1 QGPQEFCGHAGPR
14 RRLAASKWT
23 SNGYGGQGMR
33 VPFSLTAS
41 MTGYLARK
49 SMSGDKRFPLVMML
63 EPLHAC
69 NLTCTG
75 CGRIREYK
83 STINEIL
90 TVEECLKAVDECGAP
105 IVSICGGEPMIY
117 PEIGRLASEILA
129 RKKHIYLCTNGM
141 FIRKRLAEFKPTSR
155 LFFNVHLD
163 GLEKT
168 HDICVERDGVFREAI
183 DGIKAAKAAG
193 FLVTSN
199 TTIYKETDIE
209 EIAELFAYLQTL
221 GVDGHMLSPAY
232 SYAAVMTKEIFMS
245 RAEIREKFQQASALL
260 ERYNIVTSPIYMEFL
275 RGEREL
281 MCTAWGNP
289 TYNPRGWKG
298 PCYLMTDAHHAT
310 FRELIDNTPW
320 ENYGHGRDPRCEDC
334 MVHAGYEASA
344 VLGGN
349 KKLGDTWK
357 MLSWTVSG
365 KMGGILKGKPAPAN
379 GKANGN
385 GHHNGNGHSNGN
397 GNGTRTSKPATP
409 VAVQEDEVFRILCLP
424 LSRVPP

>member
-1 QGPQEFCGHAGPR
+1 
-14 RRLAASKWT
+14 
-23 SNGYGGQGMR
+23 MR
-33 VPFSLTAS
+33 VPLSLTTS
-41 MTGYLARK
+41 MAGYLTNK
-49 SMSGDKRFPLVMML
+49 KMSGAEKYPLVMML

-83 STINEIL
+83 STINEML
-90 TVEECLKAVDECGAP
+90 TVEECLKAVDDCGAP
-105 IVSICGGEPMIY
+105 IVSLCGGEPMIY
-117 PEIGRLASEILA
+117 PELDRLVKEILD

-141 FIRKRLAEFKPTSR
+141 FIRKRLKEFKPTSR

-183 DGIKAAKAAG
+183 EGIKAAKAAG

-199 TTIYKETDIE
+199 TTVYKETDIE
-209 EIAELFAYLQTL
+209 EIADLFAYLQTL
-221 GVDGHMLSPAY
+221 GVDGHMISPAY

-245 RAEIREKFQQASALL
+245 RDEIRDKFKQASKLL
-260 ERYNIVTSPIYMEFL
+260 ERYNIVTSPIYMEYL

-310 FRELIDNTPW
+310 FKEFIDNTPW
-320 ENYGHGRDPRCEDC
+320 EKYGRGRDPRCEDC

-357 MLSWTVSG
+357 MLTWTLSG
-365 KMGGILKGKPAPAN
+365 KMGGLIGEPNERELQA
-379 GKANGN
+379 KANGQ
-385 GHHNGNGHSNGN
+385 GN
-397 GNGTRTSKPATP
+397 GNSHSDGNGYGSSKRVIP
-409 VAVQEDEVFRILCLP
+409 VAPSNQQQDEVFRIL
-424 LSRVPP
+424 

>member
-1 QGPQEFCGHAGPR
+1 
-14 RRLAASKWT
+14 
-23 SNGYGGQGMR
+23 MR
-33 VPFSLTAS
+33 VPLS
-41 MTGYLARK
+41 MTTSMAGYLAK
-49 SMSGDKRFPLVMML
+49 KGMSDKKFSLVMML
-63 EPLHAC
+63 EPLHTC

-90 TVEECLKAVDECGAP
+90 SVEECMKAVDECGTP
-105 IVSICGGEPMIY
+105 IVSICGGEPLIY
-117 PEIGRLASEILA
+117 PEIGRLTSEILA

-141 FIRKRLAEFKPTSR
+141 FIRKRLHEFKPTSR
-155 LFFNVHLD
+155 FFFNVHLD

-183 DGIKAAKAAG
+183 EGIKAAKAAG
-193 FLVTSN
+193 FLVASN

-209 EIAELFAYLQTL
+209 EIAELLAYLQTL
-221 GVDGHMLSPAY
+221 GVDGHMISPAY

-245 RAEIREKFQQASALL
+245 REEIREKFRQASALL
-260 ERYNIVTSPIYMEFL
+260 ERYNIVTSPIYMEYL

-298 PCYLMTDAHHAT
+298 PCYLMTDTHYKT
-310 FRELIDNTPW
+310 YDELLEKTPW
-320 ENYGHGRDPRCEDC
+320 EKYGRGRDPRCEDC

-349 KKLGDTWK
+349 KKFGDTWK
-357 MLSWTVSG
+357 MLKWTLSG
-365 KMGGILKGKPAPAN
+365 RMGGILKDGSSKQDNGRKP
-379 GKANGN
+379 GN
-385 GHHNGNGHSNGN
+385 GHAVGHASAHVPPP
-397 GNGTRTSKPATP
+397 K
-409 VAVQEDEVFRILCLP
+409 QENEAFRIL
-424 LSRVPP
+424 

>member
-1 QGPQEFCGHAGPR
+1 
-14 RRLAASKWT
+14 
-23 SNGYGGQGMR
+23 MR

-49 SMSGDKRFPLVMML
+49 KMSGEKRFPLVMML

-83 STINEIL
+83 STIDEL
-90 TVEECLKAVDECGAP
+90 LSVEQCLKAVDECGTP

-117 PEIGRLASEILA
+117 PEIGRLAREILA

-141 FIRKRLAEFKPTSR
+141 FIRKHLRDFKPTSR
-155 LFFNVHLD
+155 FFFNVHLD

-245 RAEIREKFQQASALL
+245 RAEIRAKFRQASQLL
-260 ERYNIVTSPIYMEFL
+260 ERYNIVTSPIYMEYL

-298 PCYLMTDAHHAT
+298 PCYLMTDAHYPT
-310 FRELIDNTPW
+310 FKEFIENVPW
-320 ENYGHGRDPRCEDC
+320 EKYGRGRDPRCQDC

-357 MLSWTVSG
+357 MLHWTFSG
-365 KMGGILKGKPAPAN
+365 RMGGILEGKRARP
-379 GKANGN
+379 NGN
-385 GHHNGNGHSNGN
+385 GHNGNGHGAGSGN
-397 GNGTRTSKPATP
+397 GHGTGATAFPPASVSP
-409 VAVQEDEVFRILCLP
+409 KQDEVFRIL
-424 LSRVPP
+424 

>member
-1 QGPQEFCGHAGPR
+1 
-14 RRLAASKWT
+14 
-23 SNGYGGQGMR
+23 
-33 VPFSLTAS
+33 
-41 MTGYLARK
+41 MTGYLAKKAIDRTP
-49 SMSGDKRFPLVMML
+49 RFPLVMML

-83 STINEIL
+83 STIDEML
-90 TVEECLKAVDECGAP
+90 TVEQCLNAVDECGAP

-117 PEIGRLASEILA
+117 PEIGRLTSEVLA

-141 FIRKRLAEFKPTSR
+141 FIRKQLRNFKPTSR
-155 LFFNVHLD
+155 FFFNVHLD
-163 GLEKT
+163 GLERT
-168 HDICVERDGVFREAI
+168 HDICVERDGVFREAV

-209 EIAELFAYLQTL
+209 EIADLFAYLQTL

-245 RAEIREKFQQASALL
+245 RDEIREKFRRASELL
-260 ERYNIVTSPIYMEFL
+260 ERYNIVTSPIYMEYL

-298 PCYLMTDAHHAT
+298 PCYLMTDAHYPT
-310 FRELIDNTPW
+310 FDEFINKVEW
-320 ENYGHGRDPRCEDC
+320 EKYGRGRDPRCEDC

-357 MLSWTVSG
+357 MLSWTLSG
-365 KMGGILKGKPAPAN
+365 KMGGVKGRPAN
-379 GKANGN
+379 GRGRT
-385 GHHNGNGHSNGN
+385 NGHSNGHGN
-397 GNGTRTSKPATP
+397 GNGHGATHVMPPPA
-409 VAVQEDEVFRILCLP
+409 AKQDEVFRIL
-424 LSRVPP
+424 